1 MKCLIIVDMQY
12 DFLPGGALAVPGGNT
27 LIPVINNLQREYDLV
42 VATQDWHPAGHK
54 SFASQHPGKKV
65 FAIIEWKGGSQT
77 LWPDHCL
84 QGTRGAELHKDIDQH
99 KIAAI
104 FRKGMDPG
112 IDSYSGF
119 FDNGHLKSTGLG
131 AYLKGLNINA
141 VDVCG
146 LAADF
151 CVYFTALDALELGMK
166 STIIEKA
173 TLPIDAVRFQQLK
186 EAFVE
191 RGGEV
196 NRK

>member
-12 DFLPGGALAVPGGNT
+12 DFLPGGALAVPGGDA
-27 LIPVINNLQREYDLV
+27 LIPVINRLEEDYDLV
-42 VATQDWHPAGHK
+42 VATQDWHPADHK

-65 FAIIEWKGGSQT
+65 FDVIDWKGGQQT
-77 LWPDHCL
+77 LWPDHCV
-84 QGTRGAELHKDIDQH
+84 QGTQGAELHKDLDQH

-131 AYLKGLNINA
+131 AYLTGMNVNA

-151 CVYFTALDALELGMK
+151 CVYFTALDALKLGMK
-166 STIIEKA
+166 STIIERA
-173 TLPIDAVRFQQLK
+173 TLPIDATRFEELK
-186 EAFVE
+186 KSFAE
-191 RGGEV
+191 RGGGL
-196 NRK
+196 K